1 MVIIE
6 HYFRLLCGIGAA
18 EIGIPRTRT
27 RLLGTKN
34 LALSSPTNKWHNS
47 NTPLKW
53 FMEAPWATWTRKA
66 KQNITLFGSRDM
78 EAKHIHISQWFP
90 NTVRPLSTK

>member
-6 HYFRLLCGIGAA
+6 HYFRLLSGIGAA

-34 LALSSPTNKWHNS
+34 LAISSPTNMWHNS
-47 NTPLKW
+47 N
-53 FMEAPWATWTRKA
+53 
-66 KQNITLFGSRDM
+66 NISHFYL
-78 EAKHIHISQWFP
+78 
-90 NTVRPLSTK
+90 